1 MDSVNEAHDQ
11 RLEVADQRLNDY
23 LGRVRAIAPLIR
35 EQAALAERD
44 SELTPAVAEAFHAS
58 GLYRI
63 LLPADMDGG
72 DLTIPESL
80 RIYEETA
87 SIDGSAGWNLAI
99 CSGGP
104 IFGTLVTPEVFRKIF
119 GDRRAVAVG
128 SLNPTSQAVPVDGG
142 FRFSGRATYA
152 SGCAQATWLMANGI
166 VLTNGQPQIVDGMPA
181 MRVGLFPIKE
191 AKILQTWSVSGMR
204 GTGSNDCVFENVFV
218 PEQFTYEA
226 FTARPKWDRGAF
238 SNIPLLVLLGGS
250 LAAVA
255 LGVARHAIEA
265 LKTIAMAK
273 VPAASRSTLRERPL
287 AQMQIG
293 QAEGLLGAARAY
305 LYQSNEETWRKGQR
319 NEEFDLMARAE
330 ARLASVTAAK
340 LAAQAVDLVYDAG
353 GLTSI
358 QTARDIERCWRD
370 AHTITQHIT
379 LSTGRYEVVG
389 RILLGLNPENPIV

>member
-1 MDSVNEAHDQ
+1 
-11 RLEVADQRLNDY
+11 
-23 LGRVRAIAPLIR
+23 
-35 EQAALAERD
+35 
-44 SELTPAVAEAFHAS
+44 
-58 GLYRI
+58 
-63 LLPADMDGG
+63 
-72 DLTIPESL
+72 
-80 RIYEETA
+80 
-87 SIDGSAGWNLAI
+87 
-99 CSGGP
+99 
-104 IFGTLVTPEVFRKIF
+104 
-119 GDRRAVAVG
+119 
-128 SLNPTSQAVPVDGG
+128 
-142 FRFSGRATYA
+142 
-152 SGCAQATWLMANGI
+152 
-166 VLTNGQPQIVDGMPA
+166 
-181 MRVGLFPIKE
+181 
-191 AKILQTWSVSGMR
+191 MR

-265 LKTIAMAK
+265 LKTFAMAK